1 MNSDFIS
8 QIASCIVLL
17 LFFVDGC
24 MVIYVVEKYVCDSIV
39 LLRLIIW
46 WCNALLLAC
55 ITEYLLSWCSF
66 IYVFG
71 FVLAF
76 IAVLLLMIDCK
87 EWI

>member
-55 ITEYLLSWCSF
+55 ITEYLLSWSM
-66 IYVFG
+66 IV
-71 FVLAF
+71 VLYMYLALYWH
-76 IAVLLLMIDCK
+76 LLLYYC
-87 EWI
+87 